1 MSELIPLRLHSEAW
15 PEQEPDAIYSNVHHI
30 LNSSQIQIDKANIKY
45 RLLHKTDIEP
55 LKCLHKEWFP
65 VNYSD
70 DYFDPIGKE
79 SRYIAIGAFYPYL
92 NKNLLLGAIFSN
104 LEFDDSIS
112 NYVYKRSLLTK
123 ILRGLNCCHTP
134 DLLMYIMTIGVID
147 EVRRMGIG
155 SALIDQCAKVA
166 KERMPLCKGISLQ
179 IGRAHV

>member
-1 MSELIPLRLHSEAW
+1 MLGTVVQRIVKR
-15 PEQEPDAIYSNVHHI
+15 
-30 LNSSQIQIDKANIKY
+30 ANINRKLKY
-45 RLLHKTDIEP
+45 
-55 LKCLHKEWFP
+55 
-65 VNYSD
+65 
-70 DYFDPIGKE
+70 GKE

-166 KERMPLCKGISLQ
+166 KERMPLCKGISLHV
-179 IGRAHV
+179 IEYNRAAINFYIKKGYKKISKISDYYKIHGKYYDGYKFGILFEDPNEVSNYIMKSV